1 MLVPPK
7 ILAEYHF
14 MLSTIVGIMQIVEV
28 DLLLDDYRLVADNLT
43 LNPDVR
49 GGGL

>member
-7 ILAEYHF
+7 ILAEYHV
-14 MLSTIVGIMQIVEV
+14 LLPKLYCIMQIVEV
-28 DLLLDDYRLVADNLT
+28 DLLLATAFIVADNLT